1 MIEIIKLDATNSTND
16 HLKEKLSTI
25 NKKKTI
31 IAYTYNQKKGKGQR
45 NKEWISEPFKNLSL
59 SLLIFP
65 KNLLTKDIFYVNI
78 FASVLLIDFFKKEK
92 IKRLQIKWPND
103 ILSYNKKFCGILCE
117 SIINKHLVNKLIIGI
132 GINVNQISF
141 EGLPNA
147 SSMRKILK
155 KEINLDSFTNRL
167 IESIKKSISIFE
179 DTPKIKSFKI
189 FNNYLD
195 NLYGYGT
202 IKSYK
207 ISGGNKIQAEIV
219 GLHRD
224 GSLKVKLINGEIK
237 KYNFNDIQLIF

>member
-1 MIEIIKLDATNSTND
+1 MKIIKLDATNSTND

-25 NKKKTI
+25 NNKKTI
-31 IAYTYNQKKGKGQR
+31 IAYTYNQKKGRGQR

-147 SSMRKILK
+147 CSIKEILK
-155 KEINLDSFTNRL
+155 KEINLDSFTSRL
-167 IESIKKSISIFE
+167 INCIKTSISFFE
-179 DTPKIKSFKI
+179 DTSKIKLFKI

-195 NLYGYGT
+195 KLCGYRT

-207 ISGGNKIQAEIV
+207 TSGGSKIRAEIV
-219 GLHRD
+219 GLNRD
-224 GSLKVKLINGEIK
+224 GSLKMKLINGEIK